1 MEAYLGFARR
11 GFQRAITYPFQVWA
25 ELGINLLFMYIYV
38 CLWRALY
45 AGRDSVIGYDRRQ
58 MLTYIVVAQTLITFQ
73 FTIRTANTIE
83 AKIRSGEV
91 VIDLMRPIDFQATLL
106 ATGFGTALHTLLTN
120 MGPKFALFAIMGVV
134 GPPASP
140 AALLLFAL
148 SAVLGFVI
156 LFDVEFLIGIT
167 AFWLVEVRGLY
178 AAVMWGLN
186 SFLSGYFVP
195 LEFYPPWLAAL
206 ARALPFQAITYT
218 PSALYTGTLAGPTAL
233 AALLA
238 QAAWVAALLGAGR
251 LLFRT
256 AYRRL
261 VVQGG

>member
-45 AGRDSVIGYDRRQ
+45 AGRDTVIGYDRRQ
-58 MLTYIVVAQTLITFQ
+58 MLTYIIVAQTLITFQ
-73 FTIRTANTIE
+73 FTIRTVAAIE
-83 AKIRSGEV
+83 TRVRSGEV

-106 ATGFGTALHTLLTN
+106 ATGCGTALHTLLTN
-120 MGPKFALFAIMGVV
+120 MGPKFALFAAMGVV
-134 GPPASP
+134 GPPASGT
-140 AALLLFAL
+140 ALLLFTI
-148 SAVLGFVI
+148 SAALGFVI
-156 LFDVEFLIGIT
+156 LFGIEFLIGIS

-178 AAVMWGLN
+178 AAIMWGLN

-195 LEFYPPWLAAL
+195 LEFYPHWLAAI
-206 ARALPFQAITYT
+206 ARAMPFQAMIYT
-218 PSALYTGTLAGPTAL
+218 PSALYAGSLTGPTAF
-233 AALLA
+233 AALLG
-238 QAAWVAALLGAGR
+238 QAAWVVALLGAGR
-251 LLFRT
+251 LVFRT

>member
-45 AGRDSVIGYDRRQ
+45 AGRDVVVGYDRRQ
-58 MLTYIVVAQTLITFQ
+58 MLTYIIVAQTLITFQ
-73 FTIRTANTIE
+73 FTIRTANQIE
-83 AKIRSGEV
+83 ARIRGGEV

-106 ATGFGTALHTLLTN
+106 ATGFGTALYTLLTN
-120 MGPKFALFAIMGVV
+120 IGPKFALFAVTGVV

-140 AALLLFAL
+140 TALLCFLL
-148 SAVLGFVI
+148 SALLGFVI
-156 LFDVEFLIGIT
+156 LFGVEFLIGIA

-178 AAVMWGLN
+178 AVVMWGFN
-186 SFLSGYFVP
+186 TFFSGYFVP

-206 ARALPFQAITYT
+206 ARAMPFQAIIYT
-218 PSALYTGTLAGPTAL
+218 PSALYTGTLAGPSALTAFL
-233 AALLA
+233 V
-238 QAAWVAALLGAGR
+238 QAAWLLALLGAGR